1 MDIWRTSL
9 ALWAQLLLLQGRNS
23 TFLTG
28 LLWRSMHAKNPVP
41 NWCPAIAEEYYFRS
55 ISLYNYSDLLVLHM
69 KQGDVLT
76 CCTRQMAPNW
86 RWTLLPGFLIYNRKW
101 AHALGIP
108 QHWRSE
114 SSLGFQRA
122 GMSCFPLGC
131 WTKEILGIQGQSSR
145 GHQARATWAGPSGDC
160 CCILT
165 SLIRAEHQVS
175 APRNKHPP
183 VPQPTWAAAAGGQL
197 TQQRSCC
204 PWYPR
209 GTCFW
214 VHVRTAW
221 IAFSKYWSFTSNPE
235 PARRLPMGRQALES
249 QQVFLIKEQDA
260 TKQLPLKTGELGTET
275 EET

>member
-1 MDIWRTSL
+1 
-9 ALWAQLLLLQGRNS
+9 
-23 TFLTG
+23 
-28 LLWRSMHAKNPVP
+28 MHAKNPVP

-55 ISLYNYSDLLVLHM
+55 IPLYNYSDLLVLHI
-69 KQGDVLT
+69 KQWDVLT

-86 RWTLLPGFLIYNRKW
+86 RLTLLPGFLIYNRQW

-114 SSLGFQRA
+114 GSQGFQRA
-122 GMSCFPLGC
+122 GTSCFPLRC

-145 GHQARATWAGPSGDC
+145 GHQARATWAGPSGYC

-165 SLIRAEHQVS
+165 SLIRAKLSASTLVLGQQIFARTATGVGRQGVS
-175 APRNKHPP
+175 APRNKHP
-183 VPQPTWAAAAGGQL
+183 PTWAAAAGGQL
-197 TQQRSCC
+197 TRQRVCC

-209 GTCFW
+209 GACFW

-235 PARRLPMGRQALES
+235 PSRRLPMGRRALES

-260 TKQLPLKTGELGTET
+260 TKQLPLQTGELGTET